1 MIITRVSDLV
11 TVAPNQGGFANPFC
25 PPGTVV
31 SGGGYF
37 APARVTLTIPYGLV
51 GWQAAVFNDG
61 PTDANLRTFAVCIG
75 LSP

>member
-1 MIITRVSDLV
+1 MITRVSNIV

-37 APARVTLTIPYGLV
+37 TSARVTYNIPNGLV
-51 GWQAAVFNDG
+51 GWQVAVFNDG
-61 PTDANLRTFAVCIG
+61 PTDASLRTFAVCIG
-75 LSP
+75 LSS